1 MLSTVARDWMDDIVF
16 QICLILILQLDLFFM
31 DILLQ
36 LNHMFIVLYVAWVL

>member
-1 MLSTVARDWMDDIVF
+1 MDDIVF

-36 LNHMFIVLYVAWVL
+36 LNHMFIVLYVA